1 MIPERPGYLAT
12 RRPEGFTFSSAGIL
26 SDLGLL
32 WQYLAEGDTRGA
44 MFESRRLLRESSSG
58 EPEHEAGLLAGSAE
72 AEMRAGNPEEAERL
86 ARQSLSVF
94 PDQWMAHGITIGAL
108 EAKQDAQGAYRYA
121 VALKRPK
128 GMVSWDEPPT
138 RTEFHTLVASLAWR
152 VQQWDDAARHIA
164 LAYPEGIESMPEDLI
179 ADWFRLAFYRD
190 NPLDAAQAAGA
201 ILSRCTVDELDDLL
215 NAMVQNGWTSEAL
228 PLYRTAFTIHDDSE
242 LLRRRLVG
250 LCIREGALDEA
261 RKLASSGALT
271 IAV

>member
-1 MIPERPGYLAT
+1 
-12 RRPEGFTFSSAGIL
+12 
-26 SDLGLL
+26 
-32 WQYLAEGDTRGA
+32 
-44 MFESRRLLRESSSG
+44 
-58 EPEHEAGLLAGSAE
+58 
-72 AEMRAGNPEEAERL
+72 
-86 ARQSLSVF
+86 
-94 PDQWMAHGITIGAL
+94 
-108 EAKQDAQGAYRYA
+108 
-121 VALKRPK
+121 
-128 GMVSWDEPPT
+128 
-138 RTEFHTLVASLAWR
+138 
-152 VQQWDDAARHIA
+152 
-164 LAYPEGIESMPEDLI
+164 MPEDLI